1 MRPTDEITKDTN
13 HNKLKAILADEKK
26 RQQHIAENNKTFI
39 NWIIQREKKK

>member
-13 HNKLKAILADEKK
+13 HNKRKAILADEKK
-26 RQQHIAENNKTFI
+26 RQQRIAENNKTFI